1 MPRSMKRASKK
12 AGLPPGALIH
22 IGEKKTEK
30 VKITLIE
37 YDEGK
42 FQEKEIK
49 NIDELIPFNEKPT
62 VKWINIE
69 GLHDVEMIE
78 KIGQHFN
85 LHPLTLEDIL
95 NTGQRPKS
103 DDFDDYTY
111 IVFKMLRY
119 EEKEQEVRSEQV
131 SLIIGAD
138 FLISFQEMAG
148 DVFDSV
154 RNRIKNGK
162 GRIRRLSS
170 DYLAYTLMD
179 AVVDHYFLILEIFG
193 EKIEFLE
200 DEILENP
207 TPRALES
214 IYEMRG
220 EMIYL
225 RRQIWPMR
233 EILSR
238 LEKGASPFIREST
251 GMYLKDIYDHTIQ
264 VMDSIE
270 SFRDI
275 LAGLL
280 DIYLSTISNKM
291 NEVMKVLTII
301 ATLFIPITFVAGVYG
316 MNFKYMP
323 ELDWRWGYFA
333 VWLIMI
339 AVAVI
344 MLFFFRKKRWL

>member
-1 MPRSMKRASKK
+1 
-12 AGLPPGALIH
+12 
-22 IGEKKTEK
+22 
-30 VKITLIE
+30 
-37 YDEGK
+37 
-42 FQEKEIK
+42 
-49 NIDELIPFNEKPT
+49 
-62 VKWINIE
+62 
-69 GLHDVEMIE
+69 
-78 KIGQHFN
+78 
-85 LHPLTLEDIL
+85 
-95 NTGQRPKS
+95 
-103 DDFDDYTY
+103 
-111 IVFKMLRY
+111 
-119 EEKEQEVRSEQV
+119 
-131 SLIIGAD
+131 
-138 FLISFQEMAG
+138 
-148 DVFDSV
+148 
-154 RNRIKNGK
+154 
-162 GRIRRLSS
+162 
-170 DYLAYTLMD
+170 MD

-225 RRQIWPMR
+225 RRQVWPVR

-238 LEKGASPFIREST
+238 LEKGASPFIQEST
-251 GMYLKDIYDHTIQ
+251 GMYLRDIYDHTIQ
-264 VMDSIE
+264 VMDTIE

-333 VWLIMI
+333 VWLVMI